1 VTDLISIGVAYPVP
15 LPRLADGKPLAGTHT
30 KVGSEE
36 AMRLLKGLPAT
47 VLVWTLLSSPTLKA
61 EPVTV
66 RHAEGIVHG
75 FLVLR
80 DLDGTALA
88 GGDLI
93 QTSQGTRV
101 TTRLVFQFKDGS
113 VHDETAIYSQR
124 QQFLL
129 LTYHLIQKGPVFKRP
144 LDMLLD
150 ARTGRVVVHYTDE
163 DGKQKN
169 ASEQME
175 LPADLANGLVLT
187 LLKNVQSISPP
198 KSLSYVAATPSPR
211 LIKLELS
218 VAGRE
223 QFSAGSVGR
232 QATHYVLKP
241 DIGGIS
247 GLIAPLVGKQPP
259 DSHVWILEGDAPAFV
274 KSEQSLFLGGPIWR
288 IELVSP
294 SWPRPRTT
302 QD

>member
-1 VTDLISIGVAYPVP
+1 MFSARYAVS
-15 LPRLADGKPLAGTHT
+15 
-30 KVGSEE
+30 
-36 AMRLLKGLPAT
+36 
-47 VLVWTLLSSPTLKA
+47 TLLSMTLLAPQSLKA
-61 EPVTV
+61 EPVPV

-88 GGDLI
+88 DGDLI

-101 TTRLVFQFKDGS
+101 TTRLLFQFKDGS
-113 VHDETAIYSQR
+113 VHDETAVYSQR

-129 LTYHLIQKGPVFKRP
+129 LTYHLIQRGPTFKRP
-144 LDMLLD
+144 LDMLID
-150 ARTGRVVVHYTDE
+150 ARNGRVTVQYADE
-163 DGKQKN
+163 DGKPKN
-169 ASEQME
+169 ASEQMD
-175 LPADLANGLVLT
+175 LPPDLANGLVLT
-187 LLKNVQSISPP
+187 LLKNVKPESPP

-223 QFSAGSVGR
+223 RFSLGSKGR
-232 QATHYVLKP
+232 EATHYVLKP

-247 GLIAPLVGKQPP
+247 GLLAPLVGKQPP
-259 DSHVWILEGDAPAFV
+259 DSHVWILQGDAPAFV

-302 QD
+302 Q

>member
-1 VTDLISIGVAYPVP
+1 MFSARY
-15 LPRLADGKPLAGTHT
+15 A
-30 KVGSEE
+30 
-36 AMRLLKGLPAT
+36 
-47 VLVWTLLSSPTLKA
+47 VLTLLSMTLLAPQSLKA
-61 EPVTV
+61 EPVPV
-66 RHAEGIVHG
+66 RQAEGLVHG

-80 DLDGTALA
+80 DLDGTTLA
-88 GGDLI
+88 DGDLI

-101 TTRLVFQFKDGS
+101 TTRLLFQFKDGS
-113 VHDETAIYSQR
+113 VHDETAVYTQR

-129 LTYHLIQKGPVFKRP
+129 QTYHLIQKGPTFKRP
-144 LDMLLD
+144 VDMLID
-150 ARTGRVVVHYTDE
+150 ARNGRVTVQYADD
-163 DGKQKN
+163 DGKPKS
-169 ASEQME
+169 AGEQMD
-175 LPADLANGLVLT
+175 LPPDLANGLVLT
-187 LLKNVQSISPP
+187 LLKNVKPESPP

-223 QFSAGSVGR
+223 RFSLGSKGR
-232 QATHYVLKP
+232 EATHYVLKP

-247 GLIAPLVGKQPP
+247 GLLAPLVGKQPP
-259 DSHVWILEGDAPAFV
+259 DSHVWILQGEAPAFV

-302 QD
+302 Q

>member
-1 VTDLISIGVAYPVP
+1 
-15 LPRLADGKPLAGTHT
+15 
-30 KVGSEE
+30 
-36 AMRLLKGLPAT
+36 MRLLQGLAAT
-47 VLVWTLLSSPTLKA
+47 LLVWTLLTPRTVNA
-61 EPVTV
+61 EPVIV

-75 FLVLR
+75 FLILR
-80 DLDGTALA
+80 DLDGTVLA

-129 LTYHLIQKGPVFKRP
+129 LTYHLIQKGPVFKHP

-163 DGKQKN
+163 DGKPKN

-175 LPADLANGLVLT
+175 IPQDLANGLVLT
-187 LLKNVQSISPP
+187 LLKNVLPASPP

-211 LIKLELS
+211 LIKLDVS

-232 QATHYVLKP
+232 EATHYVLKA

-247 GLIAPLVGKQPP
+247 GLLAPLVGKQPP

-288 IELVSP
+288 IELASP
-294 SWPRPRTT
+294 LWPRPKTT
-302 QD
+302 Q

>member
-1 VTDLISIGVAYPVP
+1 MHLTN
-15 LPRLADGKPLAGTHT
+15 
-30 KVGSEE
+30 
-36 AMRLLKGLPAT
+36 GLTAT
-47 VLVWTLLSSPTLKA
+47 FLVWTLLNAPAVNA

-75 FLVLR
+75 FLILR
-80 DLDGTALA
+80 DLDGTVLA

-129 LTYHLIQKGPVFKRP
+129 LTYHLIQKGPVFKHP

-150 ARTGRVVVHYTDE
+150 ARTGRVVVHYSDE

-175 LPADLANGLVLT
+175 IPQDIANGLVLT
-187 LLKNVQSISPP
+187 LLKNVLPSSPP

-211 LIKLELS
+211 LIKLDVS

-223 QFSAGSVGR
+223 PFSAGSLGR
-232 QATHYVLKP
+232 EATHYVLKA

-247 GLIAPLVGKQPP
+247 GLLAPLVGKQPP

-288 IELVSP
+288 IELASP
-294 SWPRPRTT
+294 LWPRPKTT
-302 QD
+302 Q

>member
-1 VTDLISIGVAYPVP
+1 MLAARYAVA
-15 LPRLADGKPLAGTHT
+15 
-30 KVGSEE
+30 
-36 AMRLLKGLPAT
+36 
-47 VLVWTLLSSPTLKA
+47 TLLTMTLLAPQSVKA
-61 EPVTV
+61 EPVPV

-80 DLDGTALA
+80 DLDGATLA
-88 GGDLI
+88 DGDLI

-101 TTRLVFQFKDGS
+101 TTRLLFQFKDGS
-113 VHDETAIYSQR
+113 VHDETAVYSQR

-129 LTYHLIQKGPVFKRP
+129 LTYHLIQKGPTFKHP
-144 LDMLLD
+144 LDMLID
-150 ARTGRVVVHYTDE
+150 ARSGKVAVHYADE
-163 DGKQKN
+163 DGKPKN
-169 ASEQME
+169 AGEQME
-175 LPADLANGLVLT
+175 LPPDLANGLVLT
-187 LLKNVQSISPP
+187 LLKNVQPASPP

-223 QFSAGSVGR
+223 RFSVGSKG
-232 QATHYVLKP
+232 QEATHYVLKA

-247 GLIAPLVGKQPP
+247 GLLAPLVGKQPP

-274 KSEQSLFLGGPIWR
+274 KSEQSLYLGGPIWR